1 MGRRLNAD
9 DFMRVALDE
18 GLLALPACLPNPPVG
33 CVLVRHGEIIARGH
47 TQEPGKDH
55 AEAMAL
61 RRVRG
66 DLSDVTAYV
75 SLEPCSFHGRT
86 PSCARA
92 LVDRRIGRVV
102 VALLDPDVR
111 NDGAGIQML
120 RDAGV
125 EVTVGVLGREA
136 LQNLAPYLALAANQR
151 PERSRLG

>member
-1 MGRRLNAD
+1 MERQLNAD
-9 DFMRVALDE
+9 DFMRIALAE

-33 CVLVRHGEIIARGH
+33 CVLVRNDEIIARGH

-66 DLSDVTAYV
+66 DLPDVTAYV

-92 LVDRRIGRVV
+92 LIDRRIGRVV
-102 VALLDPDVR
+102 VALVDPDGR
-111 NDGAGIQML
+111 NDGAGLQML
-120 RDAGV
+120 RDAGI
-125 EVTVGVLGREA
+125 EVMVGILEKEARE
-136 LQNLAPYLALAANQR
+136 NLAPYLALAANR
-151 PERSRLG
+151 GTERSRLG

>member
-1 MGRRLNAD
+1 MHLNTE
-9 DFMRVALDE
+9 DFMRIALSE

-33 CVLVRHGEIIARGH
+33 CVLVRNGEIIARGH

-66 DLSDVTAYV
+66 DLPDVTAYV

-92 LVDRRIGRVV
+92 LIDRRIGRVV
-102 VALLDPDVR
+102 IALVDPDSR

-120 RDAGV
+120 RHAGV
-125 EVTVGVLGREA
+125 DVRVGLLEDEA
-136 LQNLAPYLALAANQR
+136 RANLAAYLALAANR
-151 PERSRLG
+151 GTERSRVG